1 MRESIGMS
9 EVARRAACAWGLV
22 LASAMGVGLA
32 GCAKPRVS
40 DLDAYQV
47 IPMNRVVPFPTDV
60 ELEKRVFEVAVI
72 DRPSEKL
79 DEQVLR
85 KPRVQV
91 RTGLEKIA
99 ASHGAAVIDRSKPG
113 FDAVRTDRPRSEFH
127 GVDTEVVPSGDFAIS
142 ARFTT
147 YQHQAVWSKPT
158 KLPWQSEAELAKK
171 PGTCAH
177 TASVAFDV
185 QLVQKG
191 WEDVVRHTFLLTHS
205 AKQENKD
212 LDQACTIAPVSLDT
226 LFETAIDEALSCLDL
241 PLGTRVSPRGHV
253 IAHRKAK
260 EGEGHIYQISL
271 GAEQGVDATEPVEI
285 RRVDLSQDADG
296 NEIRNERVIVT
307 GVATDQ
313 IAAQDSWLA
322 VNPDDVTTEILAG
335 DVARRVFSKG
345 LINNLSGPNCK
356 QILVER

>member
-1 MRESIGMS
+1 M
-9 EVARRAACAWGLV
+9 VV
-22 LASAMGVGLA
+22 VVSAMGLS
-32 GCAKPRVS
+32 GCATQKVS

-47 IPMNRVVPFPTDV
+47 VTMNRVVPFPSDV
-60 ELEKRVFEVAVI
+60 EREKRVFEVNVV
-72 DRPSEKL
+72 DRPAENL
-79 DEQVLR
+79 DEQTLR

-99 ASHGAAVIDRSKPG
+99 ASHGAAVIDRSNPG
-113 FDAVRTDRPRSEFH
+113 DDAVHTDRPRSEFD
-127 GVDTEVVPSGDFAIS
+127 GVDAEVVSSGDFAIS
-142 ARFTT
+142 SRFTT
-147 YQHQAVWSKPT
+147 YQHQAVWSKPA
-158 KLPWQSEAELAKK
+158 KWPWQSEAELAKK

-191 WEDVVRHTFLLTHS
+191 WEDVVRHSFLLTHS

-253 IAHRKAK
+253 VAHRKAK
-260 EGEGHIYQISL
+260 EGEGQIYQVSL
-271 GAEQGVDATEPVEI
+271 GAEQGIDATEPVEI
-285 RRVDLSQDADG
+285 RRVDLAQDADG
-296 NEIRNERVIVT
+296 NEIRNERVIAT

-322 VNPDDVTTEILAG
+322 VNPDDVTTEILEG
-335 DVARRVFSKG
+335 DVVRRVFSKG